1 MQQQLFY
8 VDKEHPFQ
16 GDLHAILT
24 LQDVCVQDGAEVFA
38 ILELCRCW
46 PPAHA
51 NTLQLYVGL
60 QTLRL
65 HNVLC
70 VCSSYS

>member
-16 GDLHAILT
+16 GDLRAILT
-24 LQDVCVQDGAEVFA
+24 LQDVCVQDGAEVFS
-38 ILELCRCW
+38 ILELGRCW

-51 NTLQLYVGL
+51 HALHICVA
-60 QTLRL
+60 LRYK
-65 HNVLC
+65 VL
-70 VCSSYS
+70 